1 VVRRALATLGAA
13 LAPSLALA
21 HEGDAHGAVDLWR
34 AYGFD
39 LYVVLPMLLA
49 AGIYGAGVARLW
61 RRAGRS
67 RGVETW
73 RAGCFAGAML
83 ALGLALIWPFDVLG
97 GMILSAH
104 MVQHLLL
111 TTAAAPLLALSAPLA
126 AGLWALPR
134 AARRAA
140 GGVAHAAGMRRGWT
154 LLTLPLFAW
163 AFYAASLWL
172 WHMPRFYEAAARDE
186 LVHILEHLCF
196 LASALVLWWTALL
209 SARTSALGVG
219 AGIFLL
225 FTTALQDGLLGA
237 LLAFAPRPLYGLYA
251 ENAHL
256 LGLDPV
262 ADQQLGGIIM
272 WIFGGLIY
280 LTAALVLAWRF
291 LLAPARAPLRQGAR
305 VLPVE
310 VSRPKAISLGL

>member
-1 VVRRALATLGAA
+1 MRRALATLGAA

-61 RRAGRS
+61 RRAGRG

-126 AGLWALPR
+126 AGLWALPP

-209 SARTSALGVG
+209 SARTSALGV
-219 AGIFLL
+219 
-225 FTTALQDGLLGA
+225 
-237 LLAFAPRPLYGLYA
+237 
-251 ENAHL
+251 
-256 LGLDPV
+256 V
-262 ADQQLGGIIM
+262 
-272 WIFGGLIY
+272 
-280 LTAALVLAWRF
+280 
-291 LLAPARAPLRQGAR
+291 PASSFC
-305 VLPVE
+305 
-310 VSRPKAISLGL
+310 SRPPSRTACSARCWRSRRGRSMASTQRTRTSWGSTLWPTSSWAASSCGSSAG